1 MMSVH
6 KIPPPPSVGEIVKQ
20 ARKERHLTLERLAER
35 CGVSKSMLS
44 QIERGQVNPTF
55 AVVWNLTQAL
65 GLDLNLIGEQS
76 LSNDV
81 IEHQHSYS
89 TPTRKSADGLCE
101 LKLLS
106 PVRTVMPVEWY
117 EMTMAENGEL
127 HSSAHATGT
136 YEHFTCQS
144 GSVRIES
151 EDQQAVAGAG
161 DTLRYFADR
170 PHKIINTSKG
180 VSSGILLVALPSQYE
195 MIQR

>member
-1 MMSVH
+1 MSSIN
-6 KIPPPPSVGEIVKQ
+6 IPPPPSIGDIIKK
-20 ARKERHLTLERLAER
+20 ARKERHLTLEQLAER

-44 QIERGQVNPTF
+44 QIERGKVNPTF
-55 AVVWNLTQAL
+55 AVVWSLTQVL

-76 LSNDV
+76 LSSDV

-101 LKLLS
+101 LRLLS

-117 EMTMAENGEL
+117 EMTMLENGEL
-127 HSSAHATGT
+127 VSSAHAPGT

-144 GSVRIES
+144 GSVCVES
-151 EDQQAVAGAG
+151 EGQEAHASAG

-170 PHKIINTSKG
+170 SHRIINTAPG
-180 VSSGILLVALPSQYE
+180 PSSGILLVALPSQYDSPG
-195 MIQR
+195 R